1 MPHSLSR
8 NHNLDLCIHMLA
20 SLIYLIVSKVPEY
33 IQMRF
38 GGGGVFWDKSSRLH
52 NLKYIYLERTLSLH
66 TRFRWTK
73 EYDTIGWFI
82 YQMSNQENASIWSVA
97 MFFIW
102 YKINGEKLWPAQ
114 VNLQRITWSDY
125 NNIKGMIIL
134 ISLSNVLYVSTNKDE
149 KLHFILFKRNGP
161 REIF

>member
-1 MPHSLSR
+1 MYTYACII
-8 NHNLDLCIHMLA
+8 NLFNRFK
-20 SLIYLIVSKVPEY
+20 SPRIYTNEVW
-33 IQMRF
+33 R
-38 GGGGVFWDKSSRLH
+38 GGFWDKSSRLH
-52 NLKYIYLERTLSLH
+52 NLKYIYLERTLALH

-134 ISLSNVLYVSTNKDE
+134 ILLSNVLYVSTHKDE
-149 KLHFILFKRNGP
+149 KLHFILFKRNRP
-161 REIF
+161 REIFEINWNSKHL